1 MDNNQLLIVC
11 IIVLFGALILW
22 LLNSI
27 LEANSMFELGI
38 ILIIAGFLFGW
49 PFVITGAILVIAHYQ
64 VKH

>member
-27 LEANSMFELGI
+27 LEANSMFEL
-38 ILIIAGFLFGW
+38 
-49 PFVITGAILVIAHYQ
+49 
-64 VKH
+64 